1 MSNQRILITGSNKGI
16 GLALSLT
23 FASAGWDVIATAR
36 NSSRPA
42 LENAAARFPNL
53 SVVELDV
60 TDETSIAQAAEVV
73 AAAHPSID
81 VLVNNAAVFP
91 GNGDEKLEAM
101 DVEWF
106 TEAFESNVTGVA
118 RVTRAFLPLLRG
130 SECPRIVNLSSGAAS
145 ISSKDDA
152 SYYPYSVSKA
162 ALNMLS
168 RTMAFEFKPEGI
180 IVAAISPGWVRTEMG
195 GPNAPLTADE
205 SAGSLFTTI
214 CELDAAQSG
223 EFLDREGGR
232 SSYGW

>member
-73 AAAHPSID
+73 AAAHPLID

-91 GNGDEKLEAM
+91 GN
-101 DVEWF
+101 
-106 TEAFESNVTGVA
+106 
-118 RVTRAFLPLLRG
+118 
-130 SECPRIVNLSSGAAS
+130 
-145 ISSKDDA
+145 
-152 SYYPYSVSKA
+152 
-162 ALNMLS
+162 
-168 RTMAFEFKPEGI
+168 
-180 IVAAISPGWVRTEMG
+180 
-195 GPNAPLTADE
+195 
-205 SAGSLFTTI
+205 
-214 CELDAAQSG
+214 
-223 EFLDREGGR
+223 
-232 SSYGW
+232 